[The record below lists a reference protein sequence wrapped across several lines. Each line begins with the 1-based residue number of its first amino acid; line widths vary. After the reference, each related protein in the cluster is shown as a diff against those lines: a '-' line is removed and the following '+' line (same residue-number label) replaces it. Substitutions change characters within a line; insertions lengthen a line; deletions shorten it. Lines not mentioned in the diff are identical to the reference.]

1 VINRSERGDAGR
13 SSGLG
18 GGKRRHGGGGSPQ
31 APIRVGL
38 VDDHAS
44 VRRAIGSLLSGEQG
58 IEVAGEAE
66 TIEGALRMVRDDA
79 PDVILLDLGLRD
91 GDSLPAIPALTD
103 ASPGLEVIV
112 LTMHDEP
119 GFRAGALRAG
129 AAAYLLKDA
138 PPSVL
143 IETISAT
150 QGHDS

>member
-13 SSGLG
+13 SSGLDG
-18 GGKRRHGGGGSPQ
+18 RKRHRRGGGSSQ

-44 VRRAIGSLLSGEQG
+44 VRRAIGNLLSGEQG

-66 TIEGALRMVRDDA
+66 TIEGALKMVRDDA
-79 PDVILLDLGLRD
+79 PDVVLLDLGLRD
-91 GDSLPAIPALTD
+91 GHSLPAIPALTD

-112 LTMHDEP
+112 LAMHDEP
-119 GFRAGALRAG
+119 GFRAGAMRAG